1 MWCGMRSVIGQRRLA
16 TALSAAGLSLAVVT
30 TGLASAQPGPG
41 TGAPAT
47 GDLAPQPPAA
57 IKTVDELLDAL
68 ETADKGM
75 RTFTA
80 GIRYTKVFAEIEG
93 GDRQTWQ
100 GMLYFDARPEAPGT
114 GPGAPGAEPPPTR
127 KRFAVNFDTLIVGNR
142 RRDETKHLIF
152 DGEYL
157 VEKNAADRQFLKRR
171 VVAKGERTDP
181 LRIGEGPFPLPIGQR
196 KSEILKRLSAELR
209 PFEDGLEHLTEQA
222 RARYADTVQLRLV
235 PRAQARD
242 ARDLQEIRI
251 WYRRS
256 DLLPRLARTK
266 SAEGSTAEVLLINQA
281 VNGTIGVEVF
291 NTDPPTEPGWD
302 VDVREQFRGPG
313 EDRGPGNTP
322 GDRGTPDPAPAGAA
336 RPGQTPPNPVSPPK

>member
-1 MWCGMRSVIGQRRLA
+1 MCCRQRSVKENRRLV
-16 TALSAAGLSLAVVT
+16 TALGAAALALSGVGAGV
-30 TGLASAQPGPG
+30 ASAQSGPG
-41 TGAPAT
+41 AGGPAT
-47 GDLAPQPPAA
+47 AEPAPKPAA
-57 IKTVDELLDAL
+57 VFQTVDELLDAL
-68 ETADKGM
+68 ETADRGM

-100 GMLYFDARPEAPGT
+100 GMLYFDARPEAPAAGRDS
-114 GPGAPGAEPPPTR
+114 PGAEPPPTR
-127 KRFAVNFDTLIVGNR
+127 KRFAVKFDTLIVGNR
-142 RRDETKHLIF
+142 KRDETKHLIF

-157 VEKNAADRQFLKRR
+157 VEKNAAEKQFLKRR

-251 WYRRS
+251 WYRKS

-266 SAEGSTAEVLLINQA
+266 SAEGSTAEVLLINQS
-281 VNGTIGVEVF
+281 VNGTIGAEVF
-291 NTDPPTEPGWD
+291 NTDPPTDPGWE

-313 EDRGPGNTP
+313 EDRGPGNAP
-322 GDRGTPDPAPAGAA
+322 GTRGTPAPSPADAD
-336 RPGQTPPNPVSPPK
+336 RPEQSPPNPVPPPK

>member
-1 MWCGMRSVIGQRRLA
+1 MNGNRRLV
-16 TALSAAGLSLAVVT
+16 TVLSAAGLALAAVA
-30 TGLASAQPGPG
+30 TGTASAQSAPGG
-41 TGAPAT
+41 GDPAT
-47 GDLAPQPPAA
+47 GEHSTKPASA
-57 IKTVDELLDAL
+57 IQTVDELLDAL

-100 GMLYFDARPEAPGT
+100 GMLYFDARPEAPGAAA
-114 GPGAPGAEPPPTR
+114 GAAGAEPPPTR
-127 KRFAVNFDTLIVGNR
+127 KRFAVKFDTLIVGNR
-142 RRDETKHLIF
+142 KRDETKHLIF

-157 VEKNAADRQFLKRR
+157 VEKNAAEKQFLKRR

-266 SAEGSTAEVLLINQA
+266 SAEGSTAEVLLINQS
-281 VNGTIGVEVF
+281 VNGTIGAEVF

-313 EDRGPGNTP
+313 EDRGPGNAP
-322 GDRGTPDPAPAGAA
+322 GDGPAPEPAPADAG
-336 RPGQTPPNPVSPPK
+336 RPGQTPPNPVPPPK